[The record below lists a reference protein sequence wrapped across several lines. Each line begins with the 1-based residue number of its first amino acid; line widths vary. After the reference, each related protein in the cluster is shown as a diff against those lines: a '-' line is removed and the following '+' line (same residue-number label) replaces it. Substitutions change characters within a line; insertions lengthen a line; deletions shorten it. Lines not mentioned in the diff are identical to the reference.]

1 MRGKV
6 VNLLVLMVFLSSWAW
21 YFRDTQTVRQW
32 RPSIEK
38 GLAKVGVGADTVRH
52 YWPLA
57 PAPGALPQ
65 ARPSTTVVLAS
76 PSGIHKCSGGGET
89 IYTDKPCP
97 AGSQTQAVSKGS
109 VTVVEAPLAP
119 AAKVAV
125 APPNPAQQAQ
135 TLRDQAI
142 DRVISQ

>member
-38 GLAKVGVGADTVRH
+38 GLAKVGVSADAVRH

-57 PAPGALPQ
+57 PAPRSSA
-65 ARPSTTVVLAS
+65 AVVLTS

-109 VTVVEAPLAP
+109 VTVVEAPPAP

-125 APPNPAQQAQ
+125 VPSNPAQQSQ